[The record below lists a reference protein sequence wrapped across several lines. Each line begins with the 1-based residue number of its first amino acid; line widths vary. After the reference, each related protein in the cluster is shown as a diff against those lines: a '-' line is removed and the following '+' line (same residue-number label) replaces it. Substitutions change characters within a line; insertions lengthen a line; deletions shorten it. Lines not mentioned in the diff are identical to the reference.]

1 MKKGNSVTVLRDG
14 VRRYAKFIDT
24 GKVLSIDPSTASTSS
39 LPGYALAENG
49 KLIEAGV
56 LDIAPNGPLYLRLQ
70 KIHFSITKFFSDI
83 DLLILEDVAVRPLR
97 TKKGAARSGKTYM
110 NPKTIHSLAQAV
122 GVFKGTFPV
131 GTPVLMVSPLVWYSY
146 KRKYNWNLQKG
157 DYEDAIAMWLT
168 VKKIREGK

>member
-1 MKKGNSVTVLRDG
+1 MKKRNSIIALREG
-14 VRRYAKFIDT
+14 VRRYAKLIDT

-39 LPGYALAENG
+39 LPGYALIDKG

-56 LDIAPNGPLYLRLQ
+56 LDISTTGPLYLRLQ
-70 KIHFSITKFFSDI
+70 KIHFSLLKFFDNI

-97 TKKGAARSGKTYM
+97 TKNGAVKSGKTYM
-110 NPKTIHSLAQAV
+110 NPKTIHSLAQSV
-122 GVFKGTFPV
+122 GIFKGTFPV